1 MATKDV
7 SLKSK
12 INEIRV
18 LLSTEMVKSGKNT
31 YSKYD
36 YFQLKD
42 FMPRALAL
50 FNEKGI
56 YTKFWVGLKKIEL
69 PTEKIT
75 KTVFDEN
82 GVQTGVA
89 VTEKENFEYK
99 EYAFL
104 EVTNLDNEEEV
115 ELYEKETANC
125 SLSGAQPI
133 QNLGGKSTYMKRYMY
148 MDLLEINENDKV
160 EEETGKPAKV
170 ETKTTTKK
178 APVTKKVETKPVSE
192 VKPTEYEP
200 FEPKEVKQEATPVAE
215 VATDELMSMSHK
227 VELAN
232 YIKGKGMDPRNTIVE
247 IAKELNTDVPQ
258 LKESDYEKIKKMV
271 DEREGK

>member
-1 MATKDV
+1 MATKEI

-12 INEIRV
+12 INEIR
-18 LLSTEMVKSGKNT
+18 LLLNTEMTKSGKNT

-50 FNEKGI
+50 FNEKGV
-56 YTKFWVGLKKIEL
+56 YTKFWIGLKKIEL
-69 PTEKIT
+69 PVEKIT

-82 GVQTGVA
+82 GVQTGFA

-115 ELYEKETANC
+115 EFYEKETANC
-125 SLSGAQPI
+125 SLTSAQPI

-160 EEETGKPAKV
+160 EEETDKPVKV
-170 ETKTTTKK
+170 ETKTTAAKK
-178 APVTKKVETKPVSE
+178 APVTKKVDTTPVNE
-192 VKPTEYEP
+192 VKPTD
-200 FEPKEVKQEATPVAE
+200 FEPKEVKQEVTPIADV
-215 VATDELMSMSHK
+215 VTDGLMSMSHK

-232 YIKGKGMDPRNTIVE
+232 YIKEKGMDPRNTIVE

-258 LKESDYEKIKKMV
+258 LKESDYEKIKEMV

>member
-1 MATKDV
+1 MATKEV

-12 INEIRV
+12 INEIRL
-18 LLSTEMVKSGKNT
+18 LLSTEMAKSGKNT

-50 FNEKGI
+50 FNEKGV

-69 PTEKIT
+69 PAEKIT

-82 GVQTGVA
+82 GVKTGEA

-115 ELYEKETANC
+115 ERYEKETANC
-125 SLSGAQPI
+125 LLSGAQPI

-148 MDLLEINENDKV
+148 MDLLEISENDKV
-160 EEETGKPAKV
+160 EEETGKPVKV
-170 ETKTTTKK
+170 ETKTATKK

-192 VKPTEYEP
+192 VKPAD
-200 FEPKEVKQEATPVAE
+200 FEPKKAEQEVTPVAE
-215 VATDELMSMSHK
+215 VVTDGLMSMSHK

-232 YIKGKGMDPRNTIVE
+232 YIKEKGMDPRNTIVE

-258 LKESDYEKIKKMV
+258 LKESDYEKIKAMI

>member
-1 MATKDV
+1 MATKEV

-18 LLSTEMVKSGKNT
+18 LLSTEMTKSGKNT

-50 FNEKGI
+50 FNEKGV
-56 YTKFWVGLKKIEL
+56 YTKFWIGLKKIEL

-82 GVQTGVA
+82 GVQTGFT

-115 ELYEKETANC
+115 EYYEKETANC
-125 SLSGAQPI
+125 SLTSAQPI

-160 EEETGKPAKV
+160 EEETSKPVKV

-178 APVTKKVETKPVSE
+178 APVTKKVDTTPLSE
-192 VKPTEYEP
+192 VKPTDYEP
-200 FEPKEVKQEATPVAE
+200 YEPKASEKVEPAAE
-215 VATDELMSMSHK
+215 VTTDGLMSMSHK

-232 YIKGKGMDPRNTIVE
+232 YIKEKGMDPRNTIVE

>member
-1 MATKDV
+1 MATKEI

-12 INEIRV
+12 INEIRL
-18 LLSTEMVKSGKNT
+18 LLSTEMTKSGKNT

-89 VTEKENFEYK
+89 VTEKE
-99 EYAFL
+99 
-104 EVTNLDNEEEV
+104 
-115 ELYEKETANC
+115 TAAC
-125 SLSGAQPI
+125 LLSGAQPI

-160 EEETGKPAKV
+160 EEETGKPVKV
-170 ETKTTTKK
+170 ETKTTTTK

-192 VKPTEYEP
+192 VTPAD
-200 FEPKEVKQEATPVAE
+200 FGPKKVEQEVTPISE
-215 VATDELMSMSHK
+215 VVTDGLMSMPHK

-232 YIKGKGMDPRNTIVE
+232 YIKAKGMDPRNTIVE

-258 LKESDYEKIKKMV
+258 LKESDYDKIKKMV
-271 DEREGK
+271 DEREGR